1 MNNQNERNYFINI
14 FQKSLNPL
22 KEIDNLAIT
31 KNNIGIAINNLNT
44 KINKKKNISTLIIIS
59 LIIGACFAFEISCK
73 ITDKIY
79 YNKPETTNETI
90 IKSLMTYTSI
100 ITIVV
105 AIIIVILYFL
115 IKNLYSNFIIKPKIN
130 RLMWQ
135 INEIDSQIN
144 DIINNNIEVFKN
156 IPPKYCYYFS
166 VNYMLETMINQRSD
180 SLKEAINIYEDQI
193 HKWNM
198 ENYQQ
203 QICEINRQH
212 QFALQNINVKLRAIN
227 QNTKNTAV
235 ASTLDFIFKN

>member
-1 MNNQNERNYFINI
+1 
-14 FQKSLNPL
+14 
-22 KEIDNLAIT
+22 
-31 KNNIGIAINNLNT
+31 
-44 KINKKKNISTLIIIS
+44 
-59 LIIGACFAFEISCK
+59 
-73 ITDKIY
+73 
-79 YNKPETTNETI
+79 
-90 IKSLMTYTSI
+90 MTYTSI

-203 QICEINRQH
+203 QICEVNRQH